1 MFLFQLR
8 FIVCINN
15 PFANLNRFK
24 RSCLCTG
31 LRWFHHHLELSRG
44 ASTLHPSFKQFCLR
58 LYICFTTPIYVTI
71 KWSTVVVF
79 WYLTKHYDTMFV
91 IHAPIPA
98 DGWLLRVYKKVTVL
112 SHWLLYTT
120 EHLFC
125 RLWQWRWC
133 KTVISSQVL
142 DRGGFVGCHCHKVVV
157 VVIKRWTVLSYHC
170 NIIYI
175 YWQPCVC
182 SAACRLACSGGV
194 YISALYLCLVISSVL
209 DATLVRASVVVL
221 CSHACWLS
229 SSSLLSCCRRCSWE
243 RSCCCWHDAALRK
256 CIHEWA
262 NLLRCLQVLW
272 WDGWTP
278 HASICHHAHLGN
290 VLEKLFFSNYNFIIL

>member
-1 MFLFQLR
+1 M
-8 FIVCINN
+8 
-15 PFANLNRFK
+15 
-24 RSCLCTG
+24 
-31 LRWFHHHLELSRG
+31 
-44 ASTLHPSFKQFCLR
+44 
-58 LYICFTTPIYVTI
+58 
-71 KWSTVVVF
+71 
-79 WYLTKHYDTMFV
+79 
-91 IHAPIPA
+91 
-98 DGWLLRVYKKVTVL
+98 VTVL

-133 KTVISSQVL
+133 KAVITSQVL

-157 VVIKRWTVLSYHC
+157 VVIKRWTVLSYHR
-170 NIIYI
+170 NVIYI

-194 YISALYLCLVISSVL
+194 YIRALYLWLVISSGL
-209 DATLVRASVVVL
+209 DATLVRAYLVAL

-229 SSSLLSCCRRCSWE
+229 SSSLLSCCRCSWE
-243 RSCCCWHDAALRK
+243 RSCCCGHDAALRK

-290 VLEKLFFSNYNFIIL
+290 VLEKLLFSNYNFIILEWILGKLSLLWYFPKEREHRLHTIDTTQFILVGYIYTTGQWNLSRLSSLFWDNKLVHNLLAIIHRCACAIFASRHS